1 MPRFANRSSNPRL
14 KSSTAT
20 RHRGPPCPR
29 GLAATKWPPWLQ
41 RPPLRGPGGQG
52 ALPPP
57 ARLRA
62 ERAVPGRA
70 PEAGP
75 SAAARPSAA
84 LRPGVAAGRAP
95 GSVGGRRL
103 RRRPEGPLRH
113 RKLLGFTGI
122 PQQSWEWIT
131 ESQVTFDT
139 TRHFSEGA
147 IRKRSLER
155 LKLQEQEHVRK
166 RGKKREGVERKRR
179 GDEKVQ
185 ERKKKAKL
193 ERREERQIDGDEKH
207 PQKQQKV
214 PAEEQQWPENMP
226 EWEERKSLLAQRRVE
241 SIRLLTVLLNRV
253 KDFAQLASQKV
264 DPSLGVRK
272 DNSFSETAL
281 KGIHQELINSHY
293 RAHKEVKHKEE
304 FKCPLTQK
312 GSGLCSEEGDV
323 SNFHAS
329 TCHIVRTILNDPS
342 TALSSDG
349 LPGREASNSLGCG
362 SLLITVTQDC
372 RVIKSLDGRGYPTSN
387 VVHTQT
393 ASDEDGCKKQKVYET
408 DEFIHYLLN
417 YYQTPRY
424 ARVCLEPKT
433 TANKCWWKR
442 VVSDDDSDFDI
453 SFGNKRGQHFREVSP
468 LQNLNKGNCSSD
480 DNYRLVITVGELEST
495 DRVLENK
502 TCGDRFAKKL
512 QVQRN
517 DSLTV
522 DTLPHAGLNHS
533 LDCTAVTR
541 DKEFKQEDGSSE
553 ETDSCMQ
560 LESLRKIQRKCKKMF
575 HNKVK
580 FKTLHTT
587 MAGPDVTPHD
597 GSPLQETLQRTG
609 DERKLMLRR
618 EMDADVRG
626 CPLFP
631 LELIQTN
638 PCSDTF
644 CGAEPRRGC

>member
-1 MPRFANRSSNPRL
+1 M
-14 KSSTAT
+14 
-20 RHRGPPCPR
+20 
-29 GLAATKWPPWLQ
+29 
-41 RPPLRGPGGQG
+41 
-52 ALPPP
+52 
-57 ARLRA
+57 
-62 ERAVPGRA
+62 
-70 PEAGP
+70 
-75 SAAARPSAA
+75 
-84 LRPGVAAGRAP
+84 
-95 GSVGGRRL
+95 
-103 RRRPEGPLRH
+103 
-113 RKLLGFTGI
+113 
-122 PQQSWEWIT
+122 
-131 ESQVTFDT
+131 VTFDT

-147 IRKRSLER
+147 TRKRSLER
-155 LKLQEQEHVRK
+155 LKLQEQEHIQK

-207 PQKQQKV
+207 PPKQQKV

-241 SIRLLTVLLNRV
+241 SVRLLTVLLNRV
-253 KDFAQLASQKV
+253 KDFVQLASQKV
-264 DPSLGVRK
+264 DPSLVVRK
-272 DNSFSETAL
+272 DDSFSETAL
-281 KGIHQELINSHY
+281 KGIHQELVNSHY
-293 RAHKEVKHKEE
+293 HTHKELKHKEE
-304 FKCPLTQK
+304 FKCPLTPK
-312 GSGLCSEEGDV
+312 GSSLCSEEGDV

-329 TCHIVRTILNDPS
+329 TCHIVRTILNDPC
-342 TALSSDG
+342 TAPSSDG
-349 LPGREASNSLGCG
+349 LPGRDVYNSFGCG

-372 RVIKSLDGRGYPTSN
+372 RVIESPDGRDYPTLN

-393 ASDEDGCKKQKVYET
+393 VSDEDSCRKQKVYET

-417 YYQTPRY
+417 YYQTPGY

-433 TANKCWWKR
+433 TANKSWWKR
-442 VVSDDDSDFDI
+442 VVSDDNSGFDI
-453 SFGNKRGQHFREVSP
+453 SLSNKHGQHFREVSP
-468 LQNLNKGNCSSD
+468 VQNFNKRICSSD
-480 DNYRLVITVGELEST
+480 DNYRLVITVAELEST
-495 DRVLENK
+495 DSVLENK
-502 TCGDRFAKKL
+502 AYGGRLAKKL

-517 DSLTV
+517 DSRAV
-522 DTLPHAGLNHS
+522 DNLPRAGLNHS
-533 LDCTAVTR
+533 LDCTAVIP
-541 DKEFKQEDGSSE
+541 DKEFKQEDGSDE
-553 ETDSCMQ
+553 EMDSCTQ

-575 HNKVK
+575 HKKVK

-587 MAGPDVTPHD
+587 MTAPVVTPHD

-631 LELIQTN
+631 LEIIQTN